1 MYYYFFHF
9 DLLLSLYTCR
19 ISIYGQNPSLPEGLW
34 SQDVKLSCMSLYL
47 SYLHSF
53 VYTFI
58 FATFATAKVTE
69 SRYCVSYRQ
78 FPIQLFILYFQ
89 VLLLRSIWHRII
101 LSWITLFFR
110 LLSSF
115 TLHLSPLLVFRA
127 SSLLLDNVPVTP
139 MLSINSFPFYNYTL
153 TICQESALSSVI

>member
-1 MYYYFFHF
+1 MKRPWSGYTNYSSSFILHCIYCYFFHF
-9 DLLLSLYTCR
+9 DFLLSLYTWR
-19 ISIYGQNPSLPEGLW
+19 ISIYVQNPSLPEGLLW

-47 SYLHSF
+47 LYLYSF

-58 FATFATAKVTE
+58 FATFANAKVTE

-89 VLLLRSIWHRII
+89 VLLLTSIWHRII

-110 LLSSF
+110 LPSSF
-115 TLHLSPLLVFRA
+115 TLHLSLLLVFFFFNFI
-127 SSLLLDNVPVTP
+127 LFLNFT
-139 MLSINSFPFYNYTL
+139 
-153 TICQESALSSVI
+153 